1 MTVTAIRLRRDEAP
15 EPIRAGL
22 LRLREELAVPATFP
36 DAVLAEARA
45 AAEGVRLP
53 ERDATDIPLV
63 TIDPPGSTDL
73 DQALFIER
81 SGDGYRVVYAIA
93 DLERFVAPGGAID
106 AEAHARGV
114 TLYAPDGRTPLHPP
128 VLSEGAA
135 SLLPGQER
143 PALLWEHQL
152 DASGATVS
160 STVTPARVRSR
171 AQLTYEQVQAALDDG
186 TADASLQLLRE
197 VGLKREELEQARGG
211 VSLQIPEQEVE
222 VVDGSWVLRFRTT
235 LPVEGWNAQI
245 SLLTGMAAAD
255 MMLAGGVGVLR
266 TLPPARQADVDRL
279 RRIAKALQFRWPGA
293 VSYPEFVR
301 SLDPSR
307 PRDLAMLNACTTL
320 FRGAGYVAFDG
331 EAPQQPL
338 HGAMNAPYAH
348 CTAPLRRLVDRY
360 VNAVCVALSAGTPVP
375 QWARDGLADLPS
387 AMGKA
392 TQRANAY
399 ERGILGLVEALVLQ
413 QRVGETFT
421 GTVVD
426 ADEKSG
432 RAELQLV
439 EPAVAAPM
447 TGGHA
452 ELGAEVPAR
461 LVKAD
466 VATGAVLFE
475 QVAR

>member
-1 MTVTAIRLRRDEAP
+1 MAVHLRRDEAP

-22 LRLREELAVPATFP
+22 TRLRDELAVPAAFP
-36 DAVLAEARA
+36 DAVLAEAKA

-81 SGDGYRVVYAIA
+81 AGDGYRVVYAIA
-93 DLERFVAPGGAID
+93 DLERFVAPDGAID

-135 SLLPGQER
+135 SLLPDQER

-152 DASGATVS
+152 DASGATMS
-160 STVTPARVRSR
+160 SAVTPARVRSR

-197 VGLKREELEQARGG
+197 VGLKREELERARGG
-211 VSLQIPEQEVE
+211 ISLQIPEQEVE

-255 MMLAGGVGVLR
+255 LMLAGGVGVLR

-279 RRIAKALQFRWPGA
+279 RRVAKALQFRWPGA

-426 ADEKSG
+426 TDEKSG
-432 RAELQLV
+432 RAELQLTD
-439 EPAVAAPM
+439 PAVAAPM

-452 ELGAEVPAR
+452 ELGAEASAR

>member
-1 MTVTAIRLRRDEAP
+1 MSLGAVHLRGEGIPA
-15 EPIRAGL
+15 PIRGGL
-22 LRLREELAVPATFP
+22 ARLREEIAVPTEFP
-36 DAVLAEARA
+36 QAVLAEARA
-45 AAEGVRLP
+45 AVENVELP
-53 ERDATDIPLV
+53 RRDATDLPLV

-81 SGDGYRVVYAIA
+81 EGEGYVVHYAIA
-93 DLERFVAPGGAID
+93 DLQRFVAPGGAVD

-135 SLLPGQER
+135 SLLPDQVR
-143 PALLWEHQL
+143 PALVWEHHL

-160 STVTPARVRSR
+160 STVEPARVRSR
-171 AQLTYEQVQAALDDG
+171 AQLTYAQVQAALEDG

-197 VGLKREELEQARGG
+197 VGRKRDVLERARGG

-222 VVDGSWVLRFRTT
+222 VLDGSWVLRFRTT

-245 SLLTGMAAAD
+245 SLMTGMAAAQL
-255 MMLAGGVGVLR
+255 MLAGGIGVLR
-266 TLPPARQADVDRL
+266 TLPRARQADLERL
-279 RRIAKALQFRWPGA
+279 RRIAKALRIRWPGSLA
-293 VSYPEFVR
+293 YPDFVAT
-301 SLDPSR
+301 LDPAS

-320 FRGAGYVAFDG
+320 FRGAGYAVFDG

-360 VNAVCVALSAGTPVP
+360 ANAVCVALSAGAPVP
-375 QWARDGLADLPS
+375 QWARDGLAGLPS

-399 ERGILGLVEALVLQ
+399 ERGILDLVEALVLA

-421 GTVVD
+421 VTVVD
-426 ADEKSG
+426 SDVKSG
-432 RAELQLV
+432 RVDVQLTD
-439 EPAVAAPM
+439 PAVAAPM
-447 TGGHA
+447 DGADA
-452 ELGAEVPAR
+452 EPGQEVPAR
-461 LVKAD
+461 LVRAD
-466 VATGAVLFE
+466 VETGTVLFE